1 MAGAW
6 EGAGRVVGEVRPAR
20 TLPPASSS
28 PECLWSPISGSSSFQ
43 PIPGAVGS
51 SWGHLGLAQAPGRVP
66 RTPHLIRKQLAV
78 PATPLSLSRLP
89 PAVSLCGL
97 SHAGLRATRAADDAG
112 RAFLGPVPRSRMG
125 VLCRGGA
132 LMPCPGVLW
141 VHPPAGAGGQE
152 NHRAQGKDAPPPTW
166 ARGPRLLPHTHL
178 LCVSDCHTAGASHS
192 GCSLDHPPAPRHA
205 YSPSCAQGLLPAH
218 SARRLLGPGTSAGV
232 SSPLRLRPLPPPAA
246 SFIQQNAH

>member
-1 MAGAW
+1 MPLVPHQWQLQLPAHPWGCG
-6 EGAGRVVGEVRPAR
+6 EQLGPSGAGPGPRPSSQD
-20 TLPPASSS
+20 PAPHQEAACGAGHS
-28 PECLWSPISGSSSFQ
+28 PE
-43 PIPGAVGS
+43 
-51 SWGHLGLAQAPGRVP
+51 
-66 RTPHLIRKQLAV
+66 
-78 PATPLSLSRLP
+78 PLKAA

-125 VLCRGGA
+125 ALCRGGA

-152 NHRAQGKDAPPPTW
+152 NHRAQGEDAPPPTW